1 MTYMR
6 FTAFYF
12 DLAKY
17 DDLMS
22 LMNSLN
28 DRFKD
33 IAGLMAG
40 RAARVNEN
48 RIMVAAAYNDKAS
61 ADAADQEL
69 RGELMSRFAAFMTE
83 EPIIR
88 EGDVVWSIDKEST
101 LEDSDYFRFTRVVFD
116 PSRFDEMMSAVTPS
130 LEGFKDVAGLKRIR
144 IARIMDDRV
153 MAMAR
158 YGSKSE
164 ADAGTRQVQQVLS
177 GMAEYLTGEETLIR
191 EGNLVWRFDK

>member
-12 DLAKY
+12 DPAKY

-88 EGDVVWSIDKEST
+88 EGDVVWSKDNES
-101 LEDSDYFRFTRVVFD
+101 
-116 PSRFDEMMSAVTPS
+116 
-130 LEGFKDVAGLKRIR
+130 
-144 IARIMDDRV
+144 
-153 MAMAR
+153 
-158 YGSKSE
+158 
-164 ADAGTRQVQQVLS
+164 
-177 GMAEYLTGEETLIR
+177 
-191 EGNLVWRFDK
+191 